1 MGFEIQAQFVRLEEE
16 EGGWVWGL
24 GWAGGCGVVGNEC
37 LGALVHVGLLRFAAS
52 LIFLFLLVDLYVLP
66 SSESS

>member
-1 MGFEIQAQFVRLEEE
+1 MGARV
-16 EGGWVWGL
+16 GWGMWGC
-24 GWAGGCGVVGNEC
+24 GGCGVVGNEC

-66 SSESS
+66 SSEAS